1 MTDIEICQ
9 HDMLYPSL
17 TPMDASR
24 GAFGRSTGYP
34 ADLQRTTAM
43 TIEILYLTTQL
54 QRWLN
59 ERVARH
65 LAAQAAKLNH

>member
-1 MTDIEICQ
+1 V
-9 HDMLYPSL
+9 LYQFQTL
-17 TPMDASR
+17 IDASR
-24 GAFGRSTGYP
+24 KAFGRSTGRL

-43 TIEILYLTTQL
+43 TIEILYLTAQIH
-54 QRWLN
+54 RWLN